1 MDCLEGM
8 KMIPDKSIDMILCDL
23 PYGVTRNKW
32 DSIISLDGLWS
43 QYKRVIKPNGAIVLT
58 SSQPFTS
65 LLIMSNQQWFKYSLV
80 WDKRQVTG
88 FLNAKKMPLRR
99 HEDILV
105 FYNKTPIYNPQ
116 FTKGDA
122 YEITRNHKTSNYL
135 VSTQKENSTKNEGIR
150 YPTSIIDIPHS
161 RFKNG
166 HPTQKPV
173 NLFEYLILTYTNSGM
188 TVLDNCIGSG
198 TTAEACI
205 NTKRDFIGF
214 EIEEQ
219 YCKMANERIEKI
231 HNQNVS

>member
-1 MDCLEGM
+1 
-8 KMIPDKSIDMILCDL
+8 
-23 PYGVTRNKW
+23 
-32 DSIISLDGLWS
+32 
-43 QYKRVIKPNGAIVLT
+43 
-58 SSQPFTS
+58 
-65 LLIMSNQQWFKYSLV
+65 
-80 WDKRQVTG
+80 
-88 FLNAKKMPLRR
+88 MPLRR